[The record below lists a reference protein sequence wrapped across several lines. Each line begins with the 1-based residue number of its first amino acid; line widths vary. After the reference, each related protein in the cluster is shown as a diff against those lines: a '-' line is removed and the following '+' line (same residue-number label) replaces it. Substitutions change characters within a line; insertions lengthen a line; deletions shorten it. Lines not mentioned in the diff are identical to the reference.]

1 MDLRRAITKAYRIAE
16 ERSWEYIYTL
26 VDAHDTIC
34 ESNYKDAEAPFYPE
48 AITALRTLGGFEELV
63 LVLWTSCYPDQAPI
77 YLARLEA
84 VGVNIPYVNE
94 TPVENTKTGDFT
106 KKPYF
111 SVLID
116 DKAGFI
122 PSEWPDV
129 VNAFRRA
136 RSAYP
141 LKKKNV

>member
-94 TPVENTKTGDFT
+94 TPVENTRQETS
-106 KKPYF
+106 P
-111 SVLID
+111 
-116 DKAGFI
+116 
-122 PSEWPDV
+122 
-129 VNAFRRA
+129 
-136 RSAYP
+136 RS
-141 LKKKNV
+141 LTFLCS